1 MKYATRI
8 NSFLRFDSNLL
19 NAFQSIGSIEGVDY
33 VDLNYPEHFAD
44 YDIEVIKAKMEEC
57 GLRCNAINLR
67 FRDKYIGGEFGNH
80 EPAISQ
86 DAITLCREAADACR
100 KLGGNQMIIWLGFD
114 GFDYSFQ
121 IDYVSYWNRI
131 VKAFRDVCDYSKV
144 PVSIEYKPYEERVHA
159 FIDSFGTA
167 VSVLHDVDRENL
179 GVTLDFCHMLMKREN
194 PAYSLA
200 LAARKNKLYGLHMN
214 DGYGELDNGLI
225 FASVSLPQ
233 ALEFVYYLKKYK
245 YDGVVFF
252 DSFPIREAADQ
263 EVSANIQAFMA
274 LSDAIDR
281 YGMDRIEDVM
291 KEQDG
296 IKAQRL
302 ILDMFSNI

>member
-1 MKYATRI
+1 MI
-8 NSFLRFDSNLL
+8 DG
-19 NAFQSIGSIEGVDY
+19 IG
-33 VDLNYPEHFAD
+33 L
-44 YDIEVIKAKMEEC
+44 
-57 GLRCNAINLR
+57 
-67 FRDKYIGGEFGNH
+67 
-80 EPAISQ
+80 
-86 DAITLCREAADACR
+86 TL
-100 KLGGNQMIIWLGFD
+100 QMID
-114 GFDYSFQ
+114 
-121 IDYVSYWNRI
+121 
-131 VKAFRDVCDYSKV
+131 
-144 PVSIEYKPYEERVHA
+144 E
-159 FIDSFGTA
+159 
-167 VSVLHDVDRENL
+167 VDRPNI

>member
-67 FRDKYIGGEFGNH
+67 FRDKYIAGEFGNH

-131 VKAFRDVCDYSKV
+131 VKAFRDVCDYS
-144 PVSIEYKPYEERVHA
+144 
-159 FIDSFGTA
+159 
-167 VSVLHDVDRENL
+167 
-179 GVTLDFCHMLMKREN
+179 
-194 PAYSLA
+194 
-200 LAARKNKLYGLHMN
+200 
-214 DGYGELDNGLI
+214 
-225 FASVSLPQ
+225 
-233 ALEFVYYLKKYK
+233 
-245 YDGVVFF
+245 
-252 DSFPIREAADQ
+252 
-263 EVSANIQAFMA
+263 
-274 LSDAIDR
+274 
-281 YGMDRIEDVM
+281 
-291 KEQDG
+291 
-296 IKAQRL
+296 
-302 ILDMFSNI
+302 

>member
-19 NAFQSIGSIEGVDY
+19 NAFRSIGSIEGVDY

-86 DAITLCREAADACR
+86 DAINLCREAADACR

-167 VSVLHDVDRENL
+167 VSILHDVDRENL

>member
-167 VSVLHDVDRENL
+167 VSILHDVDRENL

-233 ALEFVYYLKKYK
+233 ALEFV
-245 YDGVVFF
+245 
-252 DSFPIREAADQ
+252 
-263 EVSANIQAFMA
+263 
-274 LSDAIDR
+274 
-281 YGMDRIEDVM
+281 
-291 KEQDG
+291 
-296 IKAQRL
+296 
-302 ILDMFSNI
+302 